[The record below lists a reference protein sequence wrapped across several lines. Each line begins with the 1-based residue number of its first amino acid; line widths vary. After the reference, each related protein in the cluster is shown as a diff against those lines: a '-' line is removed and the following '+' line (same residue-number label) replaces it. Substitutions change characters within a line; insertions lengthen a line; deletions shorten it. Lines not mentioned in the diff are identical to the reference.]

1 MCPTSG
7 SSILPLHPEST
18 WHEFHV
24 RTTASEQHGRDLP
37 AERSVWNVDITTP
50 AIVLGSR
57 QTEAELDLDA
67 CINGSVEIVRRRS
80 GGGMV
85 FLSPG
90 KQLWL
95 DVVIPKDD
103 RLWIDD
109 VGRAAWWLGD
119 VWLAAIESLATSRK
133 INAYVHRQDL
143 VRGKYGDRVCFS
155 GAGPG
160 EVMTLDD
167 AGNPAKI
174 VGISQRRTRDLAR
187 FQCTVYLQWE
197 TALSQ
202 QFGQLLSDPDAARVE
217 MQSNLEHS
225 VMPLSQIASGL
236 SASDVMAA
244 FMAQIT
250 RV

>member
-1 MCPTSG
+1 
-7 SSILPLHPEST
+7 LPLHPEST
-18 WHEFHV
+18 WLVHDV

-37 AERSVWNVDITTP
+37 AERSVWNVDITAP

-67 CINGSVEIVRRRS
+67 CANEHVEIVRRRS

-90 KQLWL
+90 KQMWL

-119 VWLAAIESLATSRK
+119 VWLAAIESLAPAKK
-133 INAYVHRQDL
+133 INAHVHRQDL

-160 EVMTLDD
+160 EVMMLDD

-174 VGISQRRTRDLAR
+174 VGISQRRTQDLAR
-187 FQCTVYLQWE
+187 FQCTMYLQWDPV
-197 TALSQ
+197 LSQ
-202 QFGQLLSDPDAARVE
+202 QFGQLLSDPNTDRVE
-217 MQSNLEHS
+217 IQSNLEHS

-236 SASDVMAA
+236 SASDVLVA
-244 FMAQIT
+244 FMAQLAL
-250 RV
+250 V

>member
-1 MCPTSG
+1 M
-7 SSILPLHPEST
+7 H
-18 WHEFHV
+18 
-24 RTTASEQHGRDLP
+24 TTASEQHGRDLP
-37 AERSVWNVDITTP
+37 AERSVWNVDIATP

-67 CINGSVEIVRRRS
+67 CANENVEIVRRRS

-109 VGRAAWWLGD
+109 VGRAAWWLGE
-119 VWLAAIESLATSRK
+119 VWLAAIKSLATAEK
-133 INAYVHRQDL
+133 MDVYVHRQDL
-143 VRGKYGDRVCFS
+143 VRGKYGDLVCFS

-187 FQCTVYLQWE
+187 FQCTMYLQWE
-197 TALSQ
+197 TVLSQ
-202 QFGQLLSDPDAARVE
+202 QFGQLLSDPNAKLLE

-225 VMPLSQIASGL
+225 VMPLSKVSSG
-236 SASDVMAA
+236 STASDVLAA

-250 RV
+250 LV

>member
-1 MCPTSG
+1 
-7 SSILPLHPEST
+7 LPLHPEST
-18 WHEFHV
+18 WRVHNVH
-24 RTTASEQHGRDLP
+24 TTASEQHGRDLP

-50 AIVLGSR
+50 AVVLGSR
-57 QTEAELDLDA
+57 QTEAELDRDA
-67 CINGSVEIVRRRS
+67 CVNAGTEIVQRRS

-85 FLSPG
+85 YLSPG

-109 VGRAAWWLGD
+109 VGRAAWWLGE
-119 VWLAAIESLATSRK
+119 VWLAAIKSLATAEK
-133 INAYVHRQDL
+133 MDIYVHRQDL
-143 VRGKYGDRVCFS
+143 VRGKYGDLVCFS

-187 FQCTVYLQWE
+187 FQCTMYLQWE
-197 TALSQ
+197 TVLSQ
-202 QFGQLLSDPDAARVE
+202 QFGQLLSDPNAKLLE

-225 VMPLSQIASGL
+225 VMPLSKVSSG
-236 SASDVMAA
+236 STASDVLAA

-250 RV
+250 LV

>member
-1 MCPTSG
+1 M
-7 SSILPLHPEST
+7 H
-18 WHEFHV
+18 
-24 RTTASEQHGRDLP
+24 TTASEQHGRDLP
-37 AERSVWNVDITTP
+37 AVRSVWNVDVVAP

-67 CINGSVEIVRRRS
+67 CANENVEIVRRRS

-85 FLSPG
+85 YLSPG
-90 KQLWL
+90 KQVWL
-95 DVVIPKDD
+95 DVVIPKND

-119 VWLAAIESLATSRK
+119 VWLAAIESLATAKK
-133 INAYVHRQDL
+133 IQAYVHRQDL
-143 VRGKYGDRVCFS
+143 VRGKYGDLVCFS

-187 FQCTVYLQWE
+187 FQCTMYLQWE
-197 TALSQ
+197 PVLSQ
-202 QFGQLLSDPDAARVE
+202 QFGQMLSDPNSACVE

-225 VMPLSQIASGL
+225 VMPLSRIASG
-236 SASDVMAA
+236 STASDVLAA
-244 FMAQIT
+244 FMAQMT

>member
-18 WHEFHV
+18 WNEIHV

-67 CINGSVEIVRRRS
+67 CVIAGTEIVRRRS

-85 FLSPG
+85 YLSPG
-90 KQLWL
+90 KQVWL

-119 VWLAAIESLATSRK
+119 VWLAAIESLAASRK

-160 EVMTLDD
+160 EVMMLNN

-187 FQCTVYLQWE
+187 FQCTMYLQWDPV
-197 TALSQ
+197 LSQ
-202 QFGQLLSDPDAARVE
+202 QFGRLLSDPNDGRAE
-217 MQSNLEHS
+217 LQFQLEHS
-225 VMPLSQIASGL
+225 VMPLSQIANGL
-236 SASDVMAA
+236 SASDVLAA
-244 FMAQIT
+244 FMAQIIL
-250 RV
+250 V

>member
-1 MCPTSG
+1 MRD
-7 SSILPLHPEST
+7 
-18 WHEFHV
+18 V

-37 AERSVWNVDITTP
+37 AERSVWNVDIVAS

-67 CINGSVEIVRRRS
+67 CANEHVEIVRRRS

-90 KQLWL
+90 KQVWL
-95 DVVIPKDD
+95 DVVIPKNDH
-103 RLWIDD
+103 LWVDD

-119 VWLAAIESLATSRK
+119 VWLAAIESLTAARK
-133 INAYVHRQDL
+133 IHAHVHRQDL
-143 VRGKYGDRVCFS
+143 VRGEYGDRVCFS

-160 EVMTLDD
+160 EVMMLDD

-187 FQCTVYLQWE
+187 FQCTMYLQWE
-197 TALSQ
+197 PVLSQ
-202 QFGQLLSDPDAARVE
+202 QFGRLLSDPNDGRVE
-217 MQSNLEHS
+217 LQSNLEHS
-225 VMPLSQIASGL
+225 VMPLSRIASGTT
-236 SASDVMAA
+236 ASDVMAA

-250 RV
+250 LV

>member
-1 MCPTSG
+1 M
-7 SSILPLHPEST
+7 H
-18 WHEFHV
+18 
-24 RTTASEQHGRDLP
+24 TTASEQHGRDLP

-50 AIVLGSR
+50 AVVLGSR
-57 QTEAELDLDA
+57 QTEAELDRDA
-67 CINGSVEIVRRRS
+67 CVNAGTEIVQRRS

-85 FLSPG
+85 YLSPG

-109 VGRAAWWLGD
+109 VGRAAWWLGE
-119 VWLAAIESLATSRK
+119 VWLAAIKSLATAEK
-133 INAYVHRQDL
+133 MDVYVHRQDL
-143 VRGKYGDRVCFS
+143 VRGKYGDLVCFS

-174 VGISQRRTRDLAR
+174 VGISQRRTRDSAR
-187 FQCTVYLQWE
+187 FQCTMYLQWE
-197 TALSQ
+197 PALSQ

-236 SASDVMAA
+236 SASDVLAA

>member
-1 MCPTSG
+1 M
-7 SSILPLHPEST
+7 
-18 WHEFHV
+18 
-24 RTTASEQHGRDLP
+24 RTTVSEQHGRDLH
-37 AERSVWNVDITTP
+37 AERSVWNVDITSP

-67 CINGSVEIVRRRS
+67 CANDHVEIVRRRS

-90 KQLWL
+90 KQMWL

-119 VWLAAIESLATSRK
+119 VWLAAIESLVTARK
-133 INAYVHRQDL
+133 TNAYVHRQDL

-174 VGISQRRTRDLAR
+174 VGISQRRTGDLAR
-187 FQCTVYLQWE
+187 FQCTMYLQWE
-197 TALSQ
+197 PALSQ
-202 QFGQLLSDPDAARVE
+202 HFGRLLSDPNDGRAE
-217 MQSNLEHS
+217 LQSNLEHS
-225 VMPLSQIASGL
+225 VMPLNQLASRL
-236 SASDVMAA
+236 TASDVLAA
-244 FMAQIT
+244 FMAQIN

>member
-1 MCPTSG
+1 
-7 SSILPLHPEST
+7 LPLLPEST
-18 WHEFHV
+18 WHEAHV
-24 RTTASEQHGRDLP
+24 CTTASEQHGRDLP
-37 AERSVWNVDITTP
+37 AERSVWNVDIATP
-50 AIVLGSR
+50 AVVLGSR

-67 CINGSVEIVRRRS
+67 CANENVEIVRRRS

-90 KQLWL
+90 KQVWL

-109 VGRAAWWLGD
+109 VGQAAWWLGD
-119 VWLAAIESLATSRK
+119 VWLAAIESLTAARK
-133 INAYVHRQDL
+133 IHAHVHRQDL
-143 VRGKYGDRVCFS
+143 VRGEYGDRVCFS

-160 EVMTLDD
+160 EVMMLDD

-187 FQCTVYLQWE
+187 FQCTMYLQWE
-197 TALSQ
+197 PVLSQ
-202 QFGQLLSDPDAARVE
+202 QFGRWLSDPNDGRVE
-217 MQSNLEHS
+217 LQSNLEHS
-225 VMPLSQIASGL
+225 VMPLSRIASGTT
-236 SASDVMAA
+236 ASDVLAA

-250 RV
+250 LV

>member
-1 MCPTSG
+1 
-7 SSILPLHPEST
+7 LPLHPELT
-18 WHEFHV
+18 WRVHNVH
-24 RTTASEQHGRDLP
+24 TTASEQHGRDLP

-50 AIVLGSR
+50 AVVLGSR
-57 QTEAELDLDA
+57 QTEAELDRDA
-67 CINGSVEIVRRRS
+67 CVNAGTEIVQRRS

-85 FLSPG
+85 YLSPG

-109 VGRAAWWLGD
+109 VGRAAWWLGE
-119 VWLAAIESLATSRK
+119 VWLAAIKSLATAEK
-133 INAYVHRQDL
+133 MDVYVHRQDL
-143 VRGKYGDRVCFS
+143 VRGKYGDLVCFS

-187 FQCTVYLQWE
+187 FQCTMYLQWE
-197 TALSQ
+197 TVLSQ
-202 QFGQLLSDPDAARVE
+202 QFGQLLSDPNATLVE

-225 VMPLSQIASGL
+225 VMPLSKVSSG
-236 SASDVMAA
+236 STASDVLAA

-250 RV
+250 LV